1 MVVWDEW
8 HTGIPRGQTTEK
20 GHIIMPDTHLKFHST
35 NGKRRI
41 LVIEDEPVNQE
52 LLKFMLAETY
62 EVVLAGT
69 GAEALAAVREQFDT
83 LSLILLDLN
92 LPDMHGLDVLRQ
104 LKADTS
110 YARLPVI
117 VMTADREAEVES
129 LTIGA
134 IDFIPKPYPQP
145 RVVLARVLR
154 TIELSEDRDII
165 RWTERDQLTGLYN
178 REYFYRYA
186 AQFDVYHKDLATD
199 AIVIDINHFHMINDR
214 YGKVY
219 GDELLKRIGE
229 RIRDAVKEANGIV
242 CRRGADTF
250 LVYCP
255 HRNDYADILETASV
269 SLQGEGEARIRLRMG
284 VYANVDKTIDIER
297 RFDRAKL
304 AADTVK
310 NTFTKAI
317 AIYDD
322 SLRESEVFAEQLVED
337 FPAAIREK
345 QFLVYYQPK
354 FNIQYDT
361 PVLSSAEALV
371 RWKHPR
377 LGMVSPGVFIPLFE
391 KNGLIQE
398 LDNYVWREV
407 AAQIRE
413 WKDRLGISVPV
424 SINVSRI
431 DVYDP
436 ELVNKL
442 VELVRRNDL
451 SFSELLL
458 EITESAYTEDSEQ
471 IIERV
476 KRLRDEGFR
485 IEMDDFGSG
494 YSSLNMISELP
505 IDALKLDMQFIRT
518 AFKDRKDTRLLEAV
532 IQLADSLEVPT
543 IAEGVET
550 AEQLLSLKGMGC
562 DIVQGYYFSRPLPA
576 DEFEKFVTDKE
587 EVPHEPKRH
596 GRAVE
601 RDRFTYEALHDK
613 LTGLYN
619 HTAFEILF
627 HDSDKDHIAVLIA
640 DVDNYSVI
648 REREGRE
655 RADQIIRRV
664 AEVLRANF
672 RSTDD
677 VCRLREDEFVIIMT
691 RITSAMQALVFD
703 KVEQVNALLN
713 SPEDGSA
720 PVSLSVGVA
729 FSDRKKPEGDIFQD
743 ADTAL
748 FRMKQVRHC
757 GCAVY

>member
-1 MVVWDEW
+1 M
-8 HTGIPRGQTTEK
+8 TERE
-20 GHIIMPDTHLKFHST
+20 LKFHSS

-41 LVIEDEPVNQE
+41 LVIEDEIINQE
-52 LLKFMLAETY
+52 MLRLILGDTY
-62 EVVLAGT
+62 DVVIAGT
-69 GAEALAAVREQFDT
+69 GEEAFAEVREHYDI

-92 LPDMHGLDVLRQ
+92 LPDMHGLDVLRW
-104 LKADTS
+104 LKADGRYT
-110 YARLPVI
+110 RVPVI
-117 VMTADREAEVES
+117 VMTADKEAEVES
-129 LTIGA
+129 LSLGA

-145 RVVLARVLR
+145 KVIHARVMR
-154 TIELSEDRDII
+154 TIELSEDRDTI

-186 AQFDVYHKDLATD
+186 GQFDVYHKEQPTD

-214 YGKVY
+214 YGKSF
-219 GDELLKRIGE
+219 GDELLKRVGE
-229 RIRDAVKEANGIV
+229 RIRDSVQDEGGFV
-242 CRRGADTF
+242 CRREADTF

-255 HRNDYADILETASV
+255 HRSCYNDILDSAAVILDSGGRNETRV
-269 SLQGEGEARIRLRMG
+269 RLRMG

-304 AADTVK
+304 AADTVR

-317 AIYDD
+317 GIYDD
-322 SLRESEVFAEQLVED
+322 SLRESEVFAEQLIED
-337 FPAAIREK
+337 FHTALEEK

-354 FNIQYDT
+354 FNIQHET
-361 PVLSSAEALV
+361 PVLSSAEALM

-391 KNGLIQE
+391 QNGLIQD
-398 LDNYVWREV
+398 LDHYVWQE
-407 AAQIRE
+407 AAGQIRD
-413 WKDRLGISVPV
+413 WKERLNVSVPV

-431 DVYDP
+431 DLYDP
-436 ELVNKL
+436 LLVEKL
-442 VELVRRNDL
+442 VELVEQNGL

-458 EITESAYTEDSEQ
+458 EVTESAYTGDAEQ
-471 IIERV
+471 IVEKV
-476 KRLRDEGFR
+476 KKLRGHGFR

-518 AFKDRKDTRLLEAV
+518 AFKERKDTRLLEAV
-532 IQLADSLEVPT
+532 IQLAKTMELPT

-550 AEQLLSLKGMGC
+550 AEQLLALKGMGC

-576 DEFEKFVTDKE
+576 DEFEHF
-587 EVPHEPKRH
+587 
-596 GRAVE
+596 AVE
-601 RDRFTYEALHDK
+601 KGQAESVPPEQKKEHGVRRDWFTYEALHDP

-640 DVDNYSVI
+640 NLDGYDEIKGSK
-648 REREGRE
+648 G
-655 RADQIIRRV
+655 AACTDRV
-664 AEVLRANF
+664 VKHVAQVLKDSF
-672 RSTDD
+672 RSADHIY
-677 VCRLREDEFVIIMT
+677 RLKEDEFVIIMN
-691 RITSAMQALVFD
+691 RMSSAMQALVFD
-703 KVEQVNALLN
+703 KVEQVNETLAAMEEPLV
-713 SPEDGSA
+713 

-729 FSDRKKPEGDIFQD
+729 FSDRQRPEGDIFQD

-748 FRMKQVRHC
+748 RHMKQVRHC